1 MIAVCSVCVA
11 TTAAAATRTWV
22 TDASGSWD
30 VASNW
35 SDGVVPQAGDVV
47 VIDRPGVTIT
57 VTVNTGTN
65 ALASL
70 LSNEHI
76 IMGGGTLG
84 ATTSMEFNAGI
95 DFSGG
100 ELTGAGALTL
110 RGTSTWSG
118 GTWSGAGGATLAPGA
133 TLTQT
138 GNVYLWR
145 PLVNQG
151 TVTATGAMYV
161 YGAAITN
168 AAGAVWEA
176 AGAWTASNQSGAS
189 TFANAGTLRKTGSGS
204 GLVLSGVPLTNTG
217 TLDLVA
223 GTVTVTSATNS
234 GVLSVAAGQV
244 LDLAN
249 LTLASGTTFAGS
261 GSLRLNG
268 ALAVSAAATIT
279 RPLAFDG
286 GEVTGSGALTFAAPV
301 TWSGGT
307 FGGTSTATVA
317 AGTTLVQTGNVYLS
331 RPFINQGTVTATGA
345 MYMYGAA
352 ITNAAGAVWEAAG
365 AWTASNQSGASTF
378 ANAGTLRKTG
388 SGSGLVLSGVPLTN
402 TGTVD
407 LVAGTVTV
415 TSATNSGVLSV
426 AAGQVLD
433 LANLTLAA
441 GTTFAGSGSLRL
453 NGALAVSAAATITRP
468 LAFDGGEVTG
478 SGALT
483 FAAPVTWSGGTFG
496 GTGTATVAAGTSLVQ
511 TGNVYLSRPFIN
523 QGTVTA
529 TGAMY
534 MYGAAITNAAGA
546 VWEAAGAWTASN
558 QSGASTFA
566 NAGTLR
572 KTGSGSGLVLSGVPL
587 TNTGTVDLVAGTVT
601 VTSATNSGVL
611 SVAAGQVL
619 DLANLTLASGT
630 TFAGSGSLRL
640 NGALAVSAAVTIT
653 RPLAFDGG
661 EVTGSGALTFAAPV
675 TWSGGTFGGTG
686 TATVAGGTTL
696 VQTGNVYL
704 SRPLVNQGTV
714 TATGAMY
721 VYGVPITNTAAA
733 EWQFSGNW
741 TVSLQSGTSTFTNMG
756 LLRGVGP
763 TGTCSMGLPLVNQG
777 LIELRI
783 AGQASG
789 AFDRVTT
796 TAATLGGDTLDRAHR
811 RLRPAGRQRI
821 RRPRLLV
828 THRRVRGRRRQ
839 RRRLLVL

>member
-1 MIAVCSVCVA
+1 MSTLTRTLAVLTGLSHKPGSTAHPRRAASRTARTIGSFVIAVCSVCVA

-57 VTVNTGTN
+57 VTVNAGTN

-70 LSNEHI
+70 LSNEHV
-76 IMGGGTLG
+76 IMAGGTLG

-204 GLVLSGVPLTNTG
+204 GLVLSGVPLTDTG

-244 LDLAN
+244 LNLAN

-388 SGSGLVLSGVPLTN
+388 SGSGLVLGGVPLTN

-426 AAGQVLD
+426 AAGQVLESRKPD
-433 LANLTLAA
+433 A
-441 GTTFAGSGSLRL
+441 GGGHHVRGQRQPAPEW
-453 NGALAVSAAATITRP
+453 SAR
-468 LAFDGGEVTG
+468 GERRG
-478 SGALT
+478 DHH
-483 FAAPVTWSGGTFG
+483 AAPG
-496 GTGTATVAAGTSLVQ
+496 
-511 TGNVYLSRPFIN
+511 
-523 QGTVTA
+523 
-529 TGAMY
+529 
-534 MYGAAITNAAGA
+534 
-546 VWEAAGAWTASN
+546 
-558 QSGASTFA
+558 
-566 NAGTLR
+566 LR
-572 KTGSGSGLVLSGVPL
+572 RRRGH
-587 TNTGTVDLVAGTVT
+587 
-601 VTSATNSGVL
+601 
-611 SVAAGQVL
+611 GQ
-619 DLANLTLASGT
+619 
-630 TFAGSGSLRL
+630 
-640 NGALAVSAAVTIT
+640 
-653 RPLAFDGG
+653 
-661 EVTGSGALTFAAPV
+661 
-675 TWSGGTFGGTG
+675 
-686 TATVAGGTTL
+686 
-696 VQTGNVYL
+696 
-704 SRPLVNQGTV
+704 
-714 TATGAMY
+714 
-721 VYGVPITNTAAA
+721 
-733 EWQFSGNW
+733 
-741 TVSLQSGTSTFTNMG
+741 
-756 LLRGVGP
+756 
-763 TGTCSMGLPLVNQG
+763 
-777 LIELRI
+777 
-783 AGQASG
+783 
-789 AFDRVTT
+789 
-796 TAATLGGDTLDRAHR
+796 
-811 RLRPAGRQRI
+811 
-821 RRPRLLV
+821 RRPHFRGARHLERRYV
-828 THRRVRGRRRQ
+828 RRHRHRHGRRGHHPRPDG
-839 RRRLLVL
+839 